1 MELKEIISITGRP
14 GLFKVVAQGKNNVI
28 VESIV
33 DKKRFPAYASD
44 RISTLGDI
52 SIYTT
57 DEDAKLTDVLA
68 SFHDHYEGKACPS
81 HKEELSVLEGLL
93 EKILPNYDKER
104 VYKSDLRKIFQWYNI
119 LIKAG
124 ITIKEIAEKASSKD
138 GENDEKE
145 VKKAA
150 PKKAAPKKAAPK
162 SKGGKPSSAKKSG
175 PTKTG
180 SQRGK

>member
-1 MELKEIISITGRP
+1 MDLKEIISITGRP

-44 RISTLGDI
+44 RISTLADI

-57 DEDAKLTDVLA
+57 DEDAKLLDVLA
-68 SFHDHYEGKACPS
+68 SFHDHYEGKVCPS
-81 HKEELSVLEGLL
+81 HKEDLSVLEGLL
-93 EKILPNYDKER
+93 KKILPNYDQER

-119 LIKAG
+119 LINAG
-124 ITIKEIAEKASSKD
+124 IKIKEDDKKAEA
-138 GENDEKE
+138 GEDKE
-145 VKKAA
+145 VKKVS
-150 PKKAAPKKAAPK
+150 PKKAAPKKAVN
-162 SKGGKPSSAKKSG
+162 KGKAGKPSSAKKSG
-175 PTKTG
+175 TTKMA

>member
-93 EKILPNYDKER
+93 EKILPNYDKGR

-124 ITIKEIAEKASSKD
+124 ITIKEIAEKSSSKD
-138 GENDEKE
+138 GDNDEKE

-150 PKKAAPKKAAPK
+150 PKKAVPKKAAPK

>member
-93 EKILPNYDKER
+93 EKILPNYDKDR

-124 ITIKEIAEKASSKD
+124 IKIKEIAEKAASKD
-138 GENDEKE
+138 GDNEEKE

-162 SKGGKPSSAKKSG
+162 AKGGKPSSAKKSG